1 MTVRIWN
8 ASTGQEMDKLEG
20 HNKRVT
26 SAAFS
31 PDGQFVVSGS
41 WDNTVRIWNRS
52 TDRADSSWFKEATK
66 AHWQLMHTIKYFTF
80 TVTDGFSADGRS
92 VVLRDKVGTAIC
104 INLATALQLQENA
117 GFSGTV
123 SCSQQSS
130 FCVRDVSGRKLQ
142 GGKTASV
149 SVMKNGVWFSPTN
162 TKSFFWLPPEFRCG
176 QQFLTKHSI
185 LLLGSGISSVIQF

>member
-1 MTVRIWN
+1 MTARIWN
-8 ASTGQEMDKLEG
+8 ASTGQEMHKLEG
-20 HNKRVT
+20 GFGFVL

-31 PDGQFVVSGS
+31 PDGQFVVTGCGS
-41 WDNTVRIWNRS
+41 KTVRIWKAS
-52 TDRADSSWFKEATK
+52 TDRADSSWIKEATK
-66 AHWQLMHTIKYFTF
+66 AHWQLMHTIKYFSF
-80 TVTDGFSADGRS
+80 TVSDGFSADGRS

-117 GFSGTV
+117 GLSGTV

-142 GGKTASV
+142 GGITASV

-185 LLLGSGISSVIQF
+185 LLLGSGIFSVI